1 MTHMIKEVRSKIGY
15 MNIPAPYADEM
26 ISGYLCRMM
35 RDNACS
41 GTSLGDFMIASG
53 IWERPEV
60 LKADGLSKGMFDV
73 VDIQGIE
80 PMMQMT
86 TLPALI
92 PLMSRGQASRY
103 IRSTCSF
110 RHGNTVLSSRP
121 ASVVDHLRHCPMC
134 DAGIPYVRTWHCI
147 PGVTVCAEHGVP
159 LVEHLVNPAGEVLEH
174 EMAPGPKALEY
185 ARFTK
190 ALWEAEPKFFMQET
204 LPTLKARIAAY
215 EKETG
220 RRFLTQLESM
230 GLNRAAAGI
239 AYVLKYMELCDNEL
253 PFEETLTAL
262 MVLYG
267 SAEAFINDV
276 TVESSRERFMQ
287 AIKGRFEM
295 TSEYDERIVRLR
307 CLDCGY
313 EFPTTP
319 HAILTGWGCPVED
332 AELTEQELFMNLFTA
347 TSDGYELIGEFKDF
361 QRTIRV
367 RHVGTDRVADV
378 KPDRFINFPHVGM
391 MGKEPLPFEAV
402 RKEVEQDGNYVLNA
416 VSRNT
421 EILVDV
427 THKTCGERYVLSLRK
442 FRRRTGCRCC
452 DAIVSDGALR
462 GVGMDISG
470 LGVADGRK
478 DRRED
483 TERLRSVIAAFG
495 DEPFF
500 LDDITFTDKRFV
512 ANTVSRM
519 ARDGGEIRKLGS
531 GVYCSASADPSFL
544 DAVDAKFVVRH
555 GERRGFHCGRTLLQ
569 DLGLS
574 IDDPVPTVVTMT
586 PDKAFNTDI
595 YNLCGRKVR
604 VIKSHIPVTEDNWRV
619 LAVLFMLRHEKL
631 NNQEKEALSKW
642 MGFMNIGFADLV
654 RYRDGFTARVFADA
668 VALLGRAA

>member
-1 MTHMIKEVRSKIGY
+1 MTRIIREVSSKIGY

-35 RDNACS
+35 RDNVCS

-53 IWERPEV
+53 VWERPEV
-60 LKADGLSKGMFDV
+60 MKADGLSKGMFDI
-73 VDIQGIE
+73 VDIRGIE
-80 PMMQMT
+80 PVMQMT

-103 IRSTCSF
+103 IRSTCSL

-121 ASVVDHLRHCPMC
+121 ASVVDLPRHCPVC
-134 DAGIPYVRTWHCI
+134 DAQATYVRTWHCI
-147 PGVTVCAEHGVP
+147 PGVTVCAEHGIP
-159 LVEHLVNPAGEVLEH
+159 LVEQMVNPAGEVIEH
-174 EMAPGPKALEY
+174 EMVPQPMALEY
-185 ARFTK
+185 ARFVK
-190 ALWEAEPKFFMQET
+190 ALSEAEPKFFMQET
-204 LPTLKARIAAY
+204 LPALRNRIATY

-220 RRFLTQLESM
+220 RRFLTHLESL
-230 GLNRAAAGI
+230 GLGRAAAGI
-239 AYVLKYMELCDNEL
+239 AYVMKYIETCDNEL
-253 PFEETLTAL
+253 PFEEVLTAL

-267 SAEAFINDV
+267 TAEAFINDV

-295 TSEYDERIVRLR
+295 TSGYDERIVRLR

-378 KPDRFINFPHVGM
+378 KPDRFINFPHAGM

-452 DAIVSDGALR
+452 DAIVADGALR

-500 LDDITFTDKRFV
+500 LEDITFTDKRFI

-519 ARDGGEIRKLGS
+519 AREGEIRKLGS
-531 GVYCSASADPSFL
+531 GVYCSASATPAFMDI
-544 DAVDAKFVVRH
+544 VDAKFVVRH

-619 LAVLFMLRHEKL
+619 LAVLFMLRHETL
-631 NNQEKEALSKW
+631 DQQEKEALSKW
-642 MGFMNIGFADLV
+642 MGYMNIGFADLV

-668 VALLGRAA
+668 VALLRRAA

>member
-1 MTHMIKEVRSKIGY
+1 MTSIIREVSSKIGY
-15 MNIPAPYADEM
+15 MYIPAPHADEM
-26 ISGYLCRMM
+26 ISGYLGRVVES
-35 RDNACS
+35 NAPF
-41 GTSLGDFMIASG
+41 GTSLGEFLLSSG
-53 IWERPEV
+53 VWDRPEV
-60 LKADGLSKGMFDV
+60 LKADGLSKGMYDV

-103 IRSTCSF
+103 IRSTCSL

-121 ASVVDHLRHCPMC
+121 ASVVDLPRHCPVC
-134 DAGIPYVRTWHCI
+134 DAQAAYVRTWHCI
-147 PGVTVCAEHGVP
+147 PGVSVCAEHGVP
-159 LVEHLVNPAGEVLEH
+159 LVEHLVNPAGEIIEH
-174 EMAPGPKALEY
+174 EMVPQPMALEY

-190 ALWEAEPKFFMQET
+190 ALSEAEPKFSMQET
-204 LPTLKARIAAY
+204 LPALRNRIATY

-239 AYVLKYMELCDNEL
+239 AYVMRYMEPCDNEL
-253 PFEETLTAL
+253 PFEEVLTAL

-276 TVESSRERFMQ
+276 TAESSRERFMQ
-287 AIKGRFEM
+287 AIKGRFELL
-295 TSEYDERIVRLR
+295 SEYDERIVRLR

-313 EFPTTP
+313 EFPMTP

-332 AELTEQELFMNLFTA
+332 AELTEQELFMQLFNA
-347 TSDGYELIGEFKDF
+347 TNDGYELIGEYKDS
-361 QRTIRV
+361 QHAITVEELATGKV
-367 RHVGTDRVADV
+367 RQI
-378 KPDRFINFPHVGM
+378 KPDRFINFPHAGM

-452 DAIVSDGALR
+452 DAIVADGALPM
-462 GVGMDISG
+462 GVSMDISG
-470 LGVADGRK
+470 LVVADGRK

-500 LDDITFTDKRFV
+500 LEDITFTDKRFI

-519 ARDGGEIRKLGS
+519 AREGEIRKLGS

-544 DAVDAKFVVRH
+544 DVVDAKFVVRH

-586 PDKAFNTDI
+586 PDKAFNTQT
-595 YNLCGRKVR
+595 YNLCGHEVK
-604 VIKSHIPVTEDNWRV
+604 VIKSHIPVTEDNWKT
-619 LAVLFMLRHEKL
+619 LAVLFMLRHGTLDK
-631 NNQEKEALSKW
+631 QEKEALSRW
-642 MGFMNIGFADLV
+642 MEFMNIGFASLV